1 MILRLTGV
9 KPRHFIRKEALNAVI
24 CAQGT
29 VSPMP
34 TGLPVIPDTITV
46 HLGAPDEPAANV
58 TLPFAEYIMNVASSE
73 IYPTWPEEA
82 IRANIYAQIS
92 FALNRVYT
100 EYYRSRGYPFD
111 ITNSTRFDQY
121 FVNGRDIF
129 GNIRE
134 IVGDIFNDYIR
145 RQGTVEPLFAQYC
158 NGTTVTCPGLSQWGT
173 VGLAQA
179 GLTPYRILQEYYG
192 DDIDIVQNA
201 PVGGSTVSA
210 PSQPLQLDSAGGDVR
225 LLQIRL
231 NRISDNYPSIP
242 KIPYPNGI
250 FGFETEAAVRA
261 FQRIFNLTEDGI
273 VGNATWYAIQRIYA
287 AVKRLNSLNSEGL
300 RYTEIDRQ
308 FPSVLSL
315 GDRNTGVSLLQYYL
329 DYLSAYYDTIPP
341 LEVDGVF
348 GEATRDAVIAA
359 QATLG
364 LTPDGVVGEQTWNTL
379 VDTYYGIVRRIPVTY
394 TEGNIIPFGGTVL
407 REGSESDAV
416 RVLQEYLDFIAAYFP
431 EIPGV
436 TPTGYFGPRTRAS
449 VEAFQRTVG
458 LPVSGFVNA
467 VTWGAITD
475 LYSDL
480 YIGSRL
486 GEGQYPGTTLGA

>member
-1 MILRLTGV
+1 
-9 KPRHFIRKEALNAVI
+9 
-24 CAQGT
+24 
-29 VSPMP
+29 MP
-34 TGLPVIPDTITV
+34 VGLPVIPETITV
-46 HLGAPDEPAANV
+46 HLGAPDEEAPNV
-58 TLPFAEYIMNVASSE
+58 TLPFMDYIMNVASSE

-92 FALNRVYT
+92 FALNRIYT
-100 EYYRSRGYPFD
+100 EFYRSRGYDFD

-129 GNIRE
+129 SNIQE

-145 RQGTVEPLFAQYC
+145 RQGNIEPLFAQYC

-173 VGLAQA
+173 VELAQA
-179 GLTPYRILQEYYG
+179 GYTPYRILQNYYG
-192 DDIDIVQNA
+192 DNIDIVQNA
-201 PVGGSTVSA
+201 PIGGSTVSA
-210 PSQPLQLDSAGGDVR
+210 PTTPLRLDSAGGDVR

-250 FGFETEAAVRA
+250 FGFETEEAVKA
-261 FQRIFNLTEDGI
+261 FQRIFNLTDDGI

-300 RYTEIDRQ
+300 RYNEVDRQ
-308 FPSVLSL
+308 FPETLSL
-315 GDRNTGVSLLQYYL
+315 GDQNTGVSLLQYYL

-341 LEVDGVF
+341 LEVDGIF
-348 GEATRDAVIAA
+348 GEATRNAVMAA
-359 QATLG
+359 QAALG
-364 LTPDGVVGEQTWNTL
+364 VSVDGVVGKETWDAI
-379 VDTYYGIVRRIPVTY
+379 VDAYYGIVRRIPVSY
-394 TEGNIIPFGGTVL
+394 TEGNTIPFGGEVL
-407 REGSESDAV
+407 RQGSESESV
-416 RVLQEYLDFIAAYFP
+416 RVLQEYLDFIADFIP
-431 EIPGV
+431 EVPAV
-436 TPTGYFGPRTRAS
+436 TPTGYFGTRTEAS
-449 VEAFQRTVG
+449 VEAFQELVG
-458 LPVSGFVNA
+458 LPVSGIVNA

-486 GEGQYPGTTLGA
+486 GEGQYPGTTLGS

>member
-1 MILRLTGV
+1 
-9 KPRHFIRKEALNAVI
+9 
-24 CAQGT
+24 
-29 VSPMP
+29 MP
-34 TGLPVIPDTITV
+34 TGLPVIPETITV
-46 HLGAPDEPAANV
+46 HLGAPDEAAPNV
-58 TLPFAEYIMNVASSE
+58 TLPFMDYIMNVASSE

-100 EYYRSRGYPFD
+100 EYYRSRGYDFD

-129 GNIRE
+129 QNIQE
-134 IVGDIFNDYIR
+134 IVGEIFNDYIR

-173 VGLAQA
+173 VSLAER
-179 GLTPYRILQEYYG
+179 GFTPYRILQNYYG
-192 DDIDIVQNA
+192 SDIDIVQNA
-201 PVGGSTVSA
+201 PIGGSTTSA
-210 PSQPLQLDSAGGDVR
+210 PSTPLRLDSAGGDVR

-250 FGFETEAAVRA
+250 FGFETENAVKE
-261 FQRIFNLTEDGI
+261 FQSIFNLTPDGV
-273 VGNATWYAIQRIYA
+273 VGNATWYAVQRIYA

-300 RYTEIDRQ
+300 QYSDIDRQ
-308 FPSVLSL
+308 FPSTLSL

-329 DYLSAYYDTIPP
+329 DYLSTYYDTIPS
-341 LEVDGVF
+341 LAVDGDF
-348 GEATRDAVIAA
+348 GESTRNAVYAA
-359 QATLG
+359 QAALG
-364 LTPDGVVGEQTWNTL
+364 LPVDGVVGEATWNAI
-379 VDTYYGIVRRIPVTY
+379 VDAYYGIVRRIPVSY
-394 TEGNIIPFGGTVL
+394 TEGNTIPFGGTIL
-407 REGSESDAV
+407 RQGTESESV
-416 RVLQEYLDFIAAYFP
+416 RVLQEYLDFIAGYFP
-431 EIPGV
+431 EIPAV
-436 TPTGYFGPRTRAS
+436 TPTGYFGPRTEAS
-449 VEAFQRTVG
+449 VRAFQEVVG

-486 GEGQYPGTTLGA
+486 GEGQYPGTELGG